1 MCDKEAGSS
10 QQNPQPVAERMPKV
24 LVQRAEEIF
33 PALKENMVSV
43 LYMLGI
49 VLSCSLMTGF
59 VVCFTLY
66 QDRIRRCADLFHF
79 TSSDLDC
86 ALGVYNTYLDTH
98 NSMC

>member
-10 QQNPQPVAERMPKV
+10 QQNPQPAVERMPKV

-43 LYMLGI
+43 LYVLGI

-59 VVCFTLY
+59 
-66 QDRIRRCADLFHF
+66 A
-79 TSSDLDC
+79 
-86 ALGVYNTYLDTH
+86 GVFYIVPRQN
-98 NSMC
+98 

>member
-10 QQNPQPVAERMPKV
+10 QQNPKPVAERMPKV

-49 VLSCSLMTGF
+49 V
-59 VVCFTLY
+59 
-66 QDRIRRCADLFHF
+66 
-79 TSSDLDC
+79 
-86 ALGVYNTYLDTH
+86 
-98 NSMC
+98 

>member
-10 QQNPQPVAERMPKV
+10 QQIPQPAVERMPKV

-43 LYMLGI
+43 LYVLGI

-59 VVCFTLY
+59 
-66 QDRIRRCADLFHF
+66 A
-79 TSSDLDC
+79 
-86 ALGVYNTYLDTH
+86 GVFYIVPRQN
-98 NSMC
+98 